1 MTFSLYETK
10 LTANYTY
17 LNGSIN
23 DVTWEAMPSSRN
35 GLNVIGLA
43 FFSTLFGYVF
53 SKMGDQG
60 RILLDVFESL
70 NEASIIII
78 KKVMW

>member
-1 MTFSLYETK
+1 
-10 LTANYTY
+10 
-17 LNGSIN
+17 LN
-23 DVTWEAMPSSRN
+23 WEVVPSSRN

-43 FFSTLFGYVF
+43 LISTTFGYVL

-60 RILLDVFESL
+60 KILLDIFETL

>member
-10 LTANYTY
+10 LTPNYTY
-17 LNGSIN
+17 LNNSIKEVN
-23 DVTWEAMPSSRN
+23 WEAMPSSRN

-60 RILLDVFESL
+60 KILLDLFEAL
-70 NEASIIII
+70 NEASIVII